1 MTSTTPWPRR
11 RESRTVCAVFL
22 LLGVACRDTTAPVRD
37 EPGVRY
43 DLVFDGE
50 DAIGRRVLFRAA
62 FDDSVARLIGEGIEG
77 IRPAP
82 SPDGRRIAFNT
93 PETYTERARL
103 RVYETAT
110 GSVQWLEGTE
120 ASERELTWSPDG
132 RRAAFVSRR
141 DDWLGGDIFV
151 AEIDGFRLANP
162 RNLTPRVDASPEIEP
177 QYTPA
182 WSPDGTRIAFTSY
195 GSGGPAIWVMDSDG
209 GNARALTSSG
219 DHIDALPT
227 WSPNGREI
235 AFQRNGPSGTRVG
248 IVSSDDKSL
257 RFIPLDNAAAPAW
270 SPDGRH
276 LAVASTIDGDRDV
289 VVITPDGSIV
299 RRIHR
304 TGADFYPAWIVGNR
318 E

>member
-1 MTSTTPWPRR
+1 MTTTSPRAAR
-11 RESRTVCAVFL
+11 ALIL
-22 LLGVACRDTTAPVRD
+22 LLAVACRGATDPAREDPDVT
-37 EPGVRY
+37 Y

-50 DAIGRRVLFRAA
+50 DALGRRVLFRASL
-62 FDDSVARLIGEGIEG
+62 DDSLPQLIGDGIEG
-77 IRPAP
+77 MRPAP
-82 SPDGRRIAFNT
+82 SPDGHRIAFYT

-103 RVYETAT
+103 RVYDTAT
-110 GSVQWLEGTE
+110 GDVEWLEGTD

-132 RRAAFVSRR
+132 RRAAFVSMR

-151 AEIDGFRLANP
+151 AEVVGRRLANP
-162 RNLTPRVDASPEIEP
+162 RNLTPRIEASPEIEP

-195 GSGGPAIWVMDSDG
+195 RSGGPAIWVMDADG

-219 DHIDALPT
+219 DHIDALPS

-235 AFQRNGPSGTRVG
+235 AFQRNDPSGTHVG
-248 IVSSDDKSL
+248 IVSTDNKSL
-257 RFIPLDNAAAPAW
+257 RFIPLENVAAPAW

-276 LAVASTIDGDRDV
+276 IAVAATFDGNRDI
-289 VVITPDGSIV
+289 VVITPEGSVVRHV
-299 RRIHR
+299 RR
-304 TGADFYPAWIVGNR
+304 TGSDFYPAWLMVGNR